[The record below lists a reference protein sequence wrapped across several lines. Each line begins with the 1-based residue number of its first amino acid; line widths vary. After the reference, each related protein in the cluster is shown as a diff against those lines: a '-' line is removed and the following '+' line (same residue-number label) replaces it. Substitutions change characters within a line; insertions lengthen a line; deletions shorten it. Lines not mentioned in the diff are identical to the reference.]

1 MNRRAFR
8 ILQMLETFL
17 ILNNNIAT
25 MTITSRL
32 SHSQPN
38 VTMTLSMATL
48 VRTLALNN
56 QNVEG
61 VSFLPAYKTCI
72 LIDYLI

>member
-1 MNRRAFR
+1 MMNSRAFCM
-8 ILQMLETFL
+8 LQILETFL

-25 MTITSRL
+25 MTTTSRF

-48 VRTLALNN
+48 VWTLALNN

-61 VSFLPAYKTCI
+61 MSFLSAYKTCI
-72 LIDYLI
+72 LI